1 MAYKSQ
7 KNNNDVLTFLHAIPD
22 MISAGINVAQLAR
35 VDRLYENNQ
44 KAQVQPLAKKSDG
57 SSRAP
62 LIGVHVGKLLRDVIN
77 VGDIVV
83 VIFMDRSMAAF
94 DGTANEFPLVNN
106 RMHSVNDAFIIEVY

>member
-1 MAYKSQ
+1 MANKP
-7 KNNNDVLTFLHAIPD
+7 KKDNNDVQVFLHAIPE

-35 VDRLYENNQ
+35 VDRLYDEHQ

-62 LIGVHVGKLLRDVIN
+62 LVGVHIGKMLRDVIQ
-77 VGDIVV
+77 VGDIVIV
-83 VIFMDRSMAAF
+83 LFMDRSVAAF
-94 DGTANEFPLVNN
+94 DGTANEFPLTNK